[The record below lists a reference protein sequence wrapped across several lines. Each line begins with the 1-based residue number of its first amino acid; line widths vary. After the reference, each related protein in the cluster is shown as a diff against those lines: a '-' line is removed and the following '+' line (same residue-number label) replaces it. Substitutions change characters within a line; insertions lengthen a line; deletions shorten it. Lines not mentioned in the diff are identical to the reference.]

1 MKGDSVELSAVHLT
15 FSASVVVRAEP
26 ARVFALIS
34 DPPRKAALNPNVQVI
49 RVEQESE
56 GPVREGS
63 VFYHRLQKGQRI
75 FEYRSRCLRMVPP
88 AHVES
93 RAETDPPFEVRVTV
107 EPTPEGCRLT
117 QRETLEVGPEL
128 LDALEPV
135 SAGGQAVRD
144 VLGVLAFFPGLGS
157 LGSEVRRGQ
166 RERVAQRL
174 TGELQDWLQAIKRH
188 LESEEAPP
196 HPALSPAGGEG
207 RVRGQRL

>member
-1 MKGDSVELSAVHLT
+1 MRGDSAELSAVYLT
-15 FSASVVVRAEP
+15 FSASVWIRAEP

-34 DPPRKAALNPNVQVI
+34 DPPSKAALNPNAQVI
-49 RVEQESE
+49 RVEQETA

-88 AHVES
+88 TLFES
-93 RAETDPPFEVRVTV
+93 QAETDPPFEVRVTV

-117 QRETLEVGPEL
+117 QQETLEVGPEL

-135 SAGGQAVRD
+135 SAEGQAVRD
-144 VLGVLAFFPGLGS
+144 VLGLLAFFPGLAP

-166 RERVAQRL
+166 RERVAQRF
-174 TGELQDWLQAIKRH
+174 TGELQAWLEAIKAH
-188 LESEEAPP
+188 LEAP
-196 HPALSPAGGEG
+196 SPSPMTPLTSSPLPGGE
-207 RVRGQRL
+207 R